1 MERRLGRGLDSLL
14 SGSGSKKRQEPAA
27 TGQRSQASEPNPV
40 PPLPE
45 LDEHGVPADAEG
57 VRSLPITSMRPNAL
71 QPRLHFDEEA
81 IQELANSLTAHGVL
95 QAVVVRQNEG
105 EEGYELIA
113 GERRWRA
120 AQLAGIENL
129 PALVK
134 FGVSDEQMIELAMV
148 ENVQRRDLDPIERA
162 KGYQRMS
169 EKLNLTQT
177 EVADRVGLRRSS
189 ISNQIRLLDLAPT
202 TQALLSE
209 GTLSMGHARALLGLP
224 DSKAQE
230 DLAAEVVKHGISVRD
245 VEKLVREMGGKKKS
259 TTAQKDGPLPGILAG
274 SADPK
279 PPAAWVGEMERRLRE
294 RLGTKVE
301 VRNQPG
307 YTGQIVLHY
316 DDRETLERIADL
328 LSPPDR
334 I

>member
-14 SGSGSKKRQEPAA
+14 SGSSSKNRQEPSA
-27 TGQRSQASEPNPV
+27 TGQRSQVSKPGSA
-40 PPLPE
+40 PPLPQ

-57 VRSLPITSMRPNAL
+57 VRSLPVTSMRPNAL

-105 EEGYELIA
+105 QEGYELIA

-120 AQLAGIENL
+120 AQLAGIEQL
-129 PALVK
+129 PALIK
-134 FGVSDEQMIELAMV
+134 LGVTDEQMIELAMV

-177 EVADRVGLRRSS
+177 EVAERVGLRRSS

-202 TQALLSE
+202 AQVLLSE

-224 DSKAQE
+224 DTKAQE
-230 DLAAEVVKHGISVRD
+230 KLAAEVVEHGISVRE

-259 TTAQKDGPLPGILAG
+259 ATASKNGPLPGILAG
-274 SADPK
+274 SSDPK

-307 YTGQIVLHY
+307 YSGQIVLHY